1 MRIGTRH
8 HLLLFVAVV
17 LMAGCDMGLKESS
30 NRYEQLNIEGKKL
43 LDVLKKITDEA
54 SAKASQAE
62 LEEHG
67 ESLRDIQERILASEE
82 KKAKEGGG
90 GMGRI
95 TNYRQAGLWEQTG
108 DAARRQVE
116 RIREADA
123 KAGAIVDKALEGV
136 VFPEPAMETMPQ

>member
-1 MRIGTRH
+1 MRIGIRH
-8 HLLLFVAVV
+8 QLLVIAGIILIT
-17 LMAGCDMGLKESS
+17 GCDMGLKESS

-43 LDVLKKITDEA
+43 LDVLKTITDEA
-54 SAKASQAE
+54 SANANQSA
-62 LEEHG
+62 LEESG
-67 ESLRDIQERILASEE
+67 DNLRDIQERILASEE

-95 TNYRQAGLWEQTG
+95 TNHRQAGLWEQTG

-116 RIREADA
+116 RIRKEDA

-136 VFPEPAMETMPQ
+136 EFPEPAMETMPQ

>member
-1 MRIGTRH
+1 MRIGIRH
-8 HLLLFVAVV
+8 QLLAIAGTIFIS
-17 LMAGCDMGLKESS
+17 GCDMGLKESS

-54 SAKASQAE
+54 SAKANQPA

-116 RIREADA
+116 RIREEDA

>member
-1 MRIGTRH
+1 MRIGVRH
-8 HLLLFVAVV
+8 QLLAIAGIIFIT
-17 LMAGCDMGLKESS
+17 GCDMGLKESS
-30 NRYEQLNIEGKKL
+30 NRYEQLNIEGRKL
-43 LDVLKKITDEA
+43 LDILKKITDEA
-54 SAKASQAE
+54 SAKANQSA
-62 LEEHG
+62 LEESG
-67 ESLRDIQERILASEE
+67 DNLRDIQGRILASEE

-116 RIREADA
+116 RIRDEDA

-136 VFPEPAMETMPQ
+136 VFPEPAIEAMPQ

>member
-1 MRIGTRH
+1 MRIGKRH
-8 HLLLFVAVV
+8 HLLVIASIILA
-17 LMAGCDMGLKESS
+17 AGCDMGLKDSS

-43 LDVLKKITDEA
+43 LEVLRKITDEA
-54 SAKASQAE
+54 SAKEQQSE
-62 LEEHG
+62 LETHG
-67 ESLRDIQERILASEE
+67 DSLRDIQERILAAQE

-90 GMGRI
+90 GLGRV
-95 TNYRQAGLWEQTG
+95 TNYRQANLWEQTG

-116 RIREADA
+116 RIREGDA

>member
-1 MRIGTRH
+1 MTIGIRH
-8 HLLLFVAVV
+8 QLLVIAGSILIT
-17 LMAGCDMGLKESS
+17 GCDMGLKESS

-43 LDVLKKITDEA
+43 LDVLKTITDEA
-54 SAKASQAE
+54 SAKANQSA
-62 LEEHG
+62 LEESG
-67 ESLRDIQERILASEE
+67 DNLRDIQDRILASEE

-116 RIREADA
+116 RIREEDA

>member
-1 MRIGTRH
+1 MRIGIRH
-8 HLLLFVAVV
+8 QLLVIAGIILIT
-17 LMAGCDMGLKESS
+17 GCDMGLKESS

-43 LDVLKKITDEA
+43 LDVLKTITDEA
-54 SAKASQAE
+54 SANANQSA
-62 LEEHG
+62 LEESG
-67 ESLRDIQERILASEE
+67 DNLRDIQERILASEE

-95 TNYRQAGLWEQTG
+95 TNHRQAGLWEQTG

-116 RIREADA
+116 RIRKEDA

>member
-1 MRIGTRH
+1 MRIGIRH
-8 HLLLFVAVV
+8 QLLAIAGIIFIT
-17 LMAGCDMGLKESS
+17 GCDMGLKESS

-54 SAKASQAE
+54 TAKANQSA
-62 LEEHG
+62 LEESG
-67 ESLRDIQERILASEE
+67 DNLRDIQERILASEA
-82 KKAKEGGG
+82 KKAKEGSG

-116 RIREADA
+116 RIRDEDA

>member
-1 MRIGTRH
+1 MKIGIRH
-8 HLLLFVAVV
+8 QLLAIASVILIT
-17 LMAGCDMGLKESS
+17 GCDMGLKESS

-43 LDVLKKITDEA
+43 LDILKKITDEA
-54 SAKASQAE
+54 SAKANHSA
-62 LEEHG
+62 LEESG
-67 ESLRDIQERILASEE
+67 DNLRDIQERILAAEE
-82 KKAKEGGG
+82 KKAKDGGG

-116 RIREADA
+116 RIREEDA

-136 VFPEPAMETMPQ
+136 AFPEPAMETMPQ

>member
-1 MRIGTRH
+1 MTIGIRH
-8 HLLLFVAVV
+8 QLLVIAGSILI
-17 LMAGCDMGLKESS
+17 AGCDMGLKESS

-43 LDVLKKITDEA
+43 LDVLKTITDEA
-54 SAKASQAE
+54 SAKANQSA
-62 LEEHG
+62 LEESG
-67 ESLRDIQERILASEE
+67 DNLRDIQDRILASEE

-116 RIREADA
+116 RIREEDA

>member
-1 MRIGTRH
+1 MRFGIRHQLLAIAGTI
-8 HLLLFVAVV
+8 FIS
-17 LMAGCDMGLKESS
+17 GCDMGLKESS

-54 SAKASQAE
+54 SAKANQPA

-116 RIREADA
+116 RIREEDA

>member
-1 MRIGTRH
+1 MRIGIRH
-8 HLLLFVAVV
+8 QLLAIAGTIFIS
-17 LMAGCDMGLKESS
+17 GCDMGLKESS

-54 SAKASQAE
+54 SAKANQPA

-116 RIREADA
+116 RIREEDA
-123 KAGAIVDKALEGV
+123 KAVAIVDKALEGV

>member
-1 MRIGTRH
+1 MRVGTRH
-8 HLLLFVAVV
+8 QLLAIAGIFLI
-17 LMAGCDMGLKESS
+17 AGCDMGLKESS

-54 SAKASQAE
+54 SAKASQSA

-67 ESLRDIQERILASEE
+67 ESLRDIQKRILASEE

-116 RIREADA
+116 RIREGDA
-123 KAGAIVDKALEGV
+123 KAGAVVDKALEGV
-136 VFPEPAMETMPQ
+136 VFPEPAIETMPQ

>member
-1 MRIGTRH
+1 MIAGIILIT
-8 HLLLFVAVV
+8 
-17 LMAGCDMGLKESS
+17 GCDMGLKESS

-43 LDVLKKITDEA
+43 LDVLKTITDEA
-54 SAKASQAE
+54 SANANQSA
-62 LEEHG
+62 LEESG
-67 ESLRDIQERILASEE
+67 DNLRDIQERILASEE

-116 RIREADA
+116 RIRKEDA

>member
-1 MRIGTRH
+1 MRIGRWQQ
-8 HLLLFVAVV
+8 LLAIAVTII
-17 LMAGCDMGLKESS
+17 MAGCDMGMKQSS

-43 LDVLKKITDEA
+43 LEVLRKISDEG
-54 SAKASQAE
+54 SAKAHQSDVEAS
-62 LEEHG
+62 G
-67 ESLRDIQERILASEE
+67 ENLRDIQGRIIAAQE

-95 TNYRQAGLWEQTG
+95 TNFRQAGLWEQTG

-116 RIREADA
+116 WIREKDA

-136 VFPEPAMETMPQ
+136 VFPEPPPEMSQE

>member
-1 MRIGTRH
+1 MRIGIRH
-8 HLLLFVAVV
+8 QLLVIAGIILIT
-17 LMAGCDMGLKESS
+17 GCDMGLKESS

-43 LDVLKKITDEA
+43 LDVLKTITDEA
-54 SAKASQAE
+54 SANANQSA
-62 LEEHG
+62 LEESG
-67 ESLRDIQERILASEE
+67 DNLRDIQERILASEE

-116 RIREADA
+116 RIRKEDA

>member
-1 MRIGTRH
+1 MTIGIRH
-8 HLLLFVAVV
+8 QLLVIAGSILIT
-17 LMAGCDMGLKESS
+17 GCDMGLKESS

-43 LDVLKKITDEA
+43 LDVLKTITDEA
-54 SAKASQAE
+54 SAKANQSA
-62 LEEHG
+62 LEESG
-67 ESLRDIQERILASEE
+67 DNLRDIQDRILASEE
-82 KKAKEGGG
+82 KKANEGGG

-116 RIREADA
+116 RIREEDA